1 MSRKRT
7 VRNTRQMAMRRREL
21 PFYLMLLPGT
31 LFTLVFSYFPLFGL
45 VMAFQNFVPLRGFQK
60 SEWVG
65 LQNFR
70 NMLALPNFWNVIGN
84 TLFISICKIILGLL
98 VPLLVALQVNEVI
111 HRRWKQ
117 AAKTIYFLPY
127 FLSWAVVSGMLR
139 SLFQYDGM
147 VNDLLVRLGM
157 EPILFL
163 GSNVWF
169 LVIVILSD
177 VWKDMGYYLLLFL
190 AAIADVDPCLFEAA
204 AMDGA
209 NRFKRIWHVTLPSI
223 RPIVI
228 MLFVLS
234 LGSVLNAG
242 MEQIMLLYNP
252 MVYQRGDI
260 IDTFVYRLG
269 LVNHQW
275 SLSSAVGMMKSVL
288 SFFLVLISNQIVKKS
303 LRINFSEGVSLLCSE
318 RK

>member
-1 MSRKRT
+1 MGSR
-7 VRNTRQMAMRRREL
+7 
-21 PFYLMLLPGT
+21 
-31 LFTLVFSYFPLFGL
+31 
-45 VMAFQNFVPLRGFQK
+45 
-60 SEWVG
+60 
-65 LQNFR
+65 
-70 NMLALPNFWNVIGN
+70 
-84 TLFISICKIILGLL
+84 
-98 VPLLVALQVNEVI
+98 
-111 HRRWKQ
+111 
-117 AAKTIYFLPY
+117 
-127 FLSWAVVSGMLR
+127 AVVSGMLR

-190 AAIADVDPCLFEAA
+190 AAIVDVDPCLFEAA

-223 RPIVI
+223 QPIVI

-288 SFFLVLISNQIVKKS
+288 SFFLVLISNQIVTKRFAYQ
-303 LRINFSEGVSLLCSE
+303 LF
-318 RK
+318 

>member
-70 NMLALPNFWNVIGN
+70 NMLALPNFWNVIVN

-169 LVIVILSD
+169 LVIVIFSD

-288 SFFLVLISNQIVKKS
+288 SFFLVLISNQIVKKRFAYQ
-303 LRINFSEGVSLLCSE
+303 LF
-318 RK
+318 

>member
-84 TLFISICKIILGLL
+84 TLFISSCKIILGLL

-117 AAKTIYFLPY
+117 AAKIIYFLPY

-288 SFFLVLISNQIVKKS
+288 SFFLVLISNQIVTKRFAYQ
-303 LRINFSEGVSLLCSE
+303 LF
-318 RK
+318 

>member
-1 MSRKRT
+1 
-7 VRNTRQMAMRRREL
+7 
-21 PFYLMLLPGT
+21 
-31 LFTLVFSYFPLFGL
+31 
-45 VMAFQNFVPLRGFQK
+45 MAFQNFVPLRGFQK

-84 TLFISICKIILGLL
+84 TLFISICNIILGLL

-117 AAKTIYFLPY
+117 AVKIIYFLPY

-288 SFFLVLISNQIVKKS
+288 SFFLVLISNQIVKKRFAYQ
-303 LRINFSEGVSLLCSE
+303 LF
-318 RK
+318 

>member
-1 MSRKRT
+1 M
-7 VRNTRQMAMRRREL
+7 EGHG
-21 PFYLMLLPGT
+21 LLP
-31 LFTLVFSYFPLFGL
+31 
-45 VMAFQNFVPLRGFQK
+45 
-60 SEWVG
+60 
-65 LQNFR
+65 
-70 NMLALPNFWNVIGN
+70 
-84 TLFISICKIILGLL
+84 
-98 VPLLVALQVNEVI
+98 
-111 HRRWKQ
+111 
-117 AAKTIYFLPY
+117 
-127 FLSWAVVSGMLR
+127 AVV
-139 SLFQYDGM
+139 
-147 VNDLLVRLGM
+147 
-157 EPILFL
+157 
-163 GSNVWF
+163 
-169 LVIVILSD
+169 
-177 VWKDMGYYLLLFL
+177 L

-288 SFFLVLISNQIVKKS
+288 SFFLVLISNQIVKKRFAYQ
-303 LRINFSEGVSLLCSE
+303 LF
-318 RK
+318 

>member
-65 LQNFR
+65 LQNFH
-70 NMLALPNFWNVIGN
+70 NMLALSNFWNVIGN

-288 SFFLVLISNQIVKKS
+288 SFFLVLISNQIVKKQFAYQ
-303 LRINFSEGVSLLCSE
+303 LF
-318 RK
+318 

>member
-70 NMLALPNFWNVIGN
+70 NMLALPNFWNVIVN

-228 MLFVLS
+228 MMFVLS

-288 SFFLVLISNQIVKKS
+288 SFFLVLISNQIVKKRFAYQ
-303 LRINFSEGVSLLCSE
+303 LF
-318 RK
+318 

>member
-1 MSRKRT
+1 M
-7 VRNTRQMAMRRREL
+7 E
-21 PFYLMLLPGT
+21 GHG
-31 LFTLVFSYFPLFGL
+31 LF
-45 VMAFQNFVPLRGFQK
+45 
-60 SEWVG
+60 
-65 LQNFR
+65 
-70 NMLALPNFWNVIGN
+70 
-84 TLFISICKIILGLL
+84 
-98 VPLLVALQVNEVI
+98 
-111 HRRWKQ
+111 
-117 AAKTIYFLPY
+117 
-127 FLSWAVVSGMLR
+127 
-139 SLFQYDGM
+139 
-147 VNDLLVRLGM
+147 
-157 EPILFL
+157 
-163 GSNVWF
+163 
-169 LVIVILSD
+169 
-177 VWKDMGYYLLLFL
+177 LLLFL

-288 SFFLVLISNQIVKKS
+288 SFFLVLISNQIVTKRFAYQ
-303 LRINFSEGVSLLCSE
+303 LF
-318 RK
+318 

>member
-84 TLFISICKIILGLL
+84 TLFISSCKIILGLL

-117 AAKTIYFLPY
+117 AAKIIYFLPY

-288 SFFLVLISNQIVKKS
+288 SFFLVLISNQIVKKQFAYQ
-303 LRINFSEGVSLLCSE
+303 LF
-318 RK
+318 

>member
-1 MSRKRT
+1 
-7 VRNTRQMAMRRREL
+7 
-21 PFYLMLLPGT
+21 ML
-31 LFTLVFSYFPLFGL
+31 
-45 VMAFQNFVPLRGFQK
+45 
-60 SEWVG
+60 
-65 LQNFR
+65 FR
-70 NMLALPNFWNVIGN
+70 
-84 TLFISICKIILGLL
+84 S
-98 VPLLVALQVNEVI
+98 
-111 HRRWKQ
+111 
-117 AAKTIYFLPY
+117 
-127 FLSWAVVSGMLR
+127 
-139 SLFQYDGM
+139 
-147 VNDLLVRLGM
+147 

-288 SFFLVLISNQIVKKS
+288 SFFLVLISNQIVKKQFAYQ
-303 LRINFSEGVSLLCSE
+303 LF
-318 RK
+318 

>member
-7 VRNTRQMAMRRREL
+7 VHHTRQMAVYRREL

-31 LFTLVFSYFPLFGL
+31 LFTLVFFYFPLFGL

-117 AAKTIYFLPY
+117 AVKIIYFLPY

-177 VWKDMGYYLLLFL
+177 V
-190 AAIADVDPCLFEAA
+190 
-204 AMDGA
+204 
-209 NRFKRIWHVTLPSI
+209 PSGT
-223 RPIVI
+223 RP
-228 MLFVLS
+228 
-234 LGSVLNAG
+234 
-242 MEQIMLLYNP
+242 
-252 MVYQRGDI
+252 
-260 IDTFVYRLG
+260 
-269 LVNHQW
+269 
-275 SLSSAVGMMKSVL
+275 
-288 SFFLVLISNQIVKKS
+288 
-303 LRINFSEGVSLLCSE
+303 E
-318 RK
+318 R

>member
-31 LFTLVFSYFPLFGL
+31 MFTLVFSYFPLFGL

-65 LQNFR
+65 LQNFH

-84 TLFISICKIILGLL
+84 ALFISICKIILGLL

-147 VNDLLVRLGM
+147 VNDLLVGLGM

-169 LVIVILSD
+169 LVIVIFSD

-288 SFFLVLISNQIVKKS
+288 SFFLVLISNQIVKKRFAYQ
-303 LRINFSEGVSLLCSE
+303 LF
-318 RK
+318 

>member
-7 VRNTRQMAMRRREL
+7 VHHTRQMAVYRREL

-117 AAKTIYFLPY
+117 AVKIIYFLPY

-223 RPIVI
+223 QPIVI

-288 SFFLVLISNQIVKKS
+288 SFFLVMISNQIVTKRFAYQ
-303 LRINFSEGVSLLCSE
+303 LF
-318 RK
+318 